1 MSILSRQVGD
11 DKEGQNLMDACSPPS
26 LVAIVISSSSLP
38 LLRVKP
44 KSGPRLGLG
53 LVVVALP
60 CSEGELRV
68 FAIFA
73 LSAARVVE
81 SLPLDWEREEES

>member
-1 MSILSRQVGD
+1 
-11 DKEGQNLMDACSPPS
+11 MDACSPPS
-26 LVAIVISSSSLP
+26 LVAIVTSSSSLP

>member
-1 MSILSRQVGD
+1 
-11 DKEGQNLMDACSPPS
+11 MDGCSPPS
-26 LVAIVISSSSLP
+26 LVAIVISSSSLT

-44 KSGPRLGLG
+44 TPGPGLE
-53 LVVVALP
+53 LWLAVTALP

-73 LSAARVVE
+73 LRAARVVD
-81 SLPLDWEREEES
+81 SLPLEREREEEC